1 MERKIVDTINNPLL
15 YITQPVY
22 PTAKPKM
29 QQTYVRRTSTP
40 KYETAQASPVQ
51 DEVVEKQVP
60 VDAIAEDITAAPLKK
75 SPIETK
81 TAPKK
86 SRIEENKQPIETHLK
101 VETEPIK
108 EIIEDKPQPKNNVM
122 TVSQEVTVN
131 TLEPLRE
138 PIINKVE
145 PTQEPFKSI
154 TEPKQKS
161 IKSIS
166 KIKRKSIKSIAETKR
181 EPVQSIAET
190 KQEPV
195 QSIAETKQEPVK
207 NIIETKKE
215 PVISKVDPK
224 KDESKKDLLQEL
236 IKGKLP
242 GLEGIV
248 DGKPVHIQQLKNQVV
263 EQPKLAVPEVQEVIE
278 VPEVSAMASVPEE
291 NVFSGEILEV
301 EDKEFAE
308 KIEAAKEKRR
318 MITTFGIRS
327 SIEKGR
333 KAVAAPKKNPL
344 PSPITINDIKNR
356 TPKEQNVGED
366 VQQVPQNQ
374 QEEAPVQQEPEV
386 KKPRKKTF
394 KEMSVEEKVD
404 YLVKLPI
411 AVPKVKCE
419 IRTKESTFQGIIA
432 GYTNGVVQI
441 VQRKKP
447 FRIDLKIE
455 DILGINRKSF

>member
-15 YITQPVY
+15 YISQPVY
-22 PTAKPKM
+22 PPTKPKM

-40 KYETAQASPVQ
+40 IYETDQLSLVQ
-51 DEVVEKQVP
+51 DKAVEKQVP
-60 VDAIAEDITAAPLKK
+60 VDAIAEDITATPLKK
-75 SPIETK
+75 NPIEEK
-81 TAPKK
+81 TAPRK
-86 SRIEENKQPIETHLK
+86 SRTEENKQPIETHLK
-101 VETEPIK
+101 VETEPIE
-108 EIIEDKPQPKNNVM
+108 EIIEEKLEPKNQVI
-122 TVSQEVTVN
+122 TAKQEVEVN
-131 TLEPLRE
+131 KFHPESE
-138 PIINKVE
+138 
-145 PTQEPFKSI
+145 SI
-154 TEPKQKS
+154 TNNVEPKQKL
-161 IKSIS
+161 IKNIA
-166 KIKRKSIKSIAETKR
+166 KIKRKSIKSMSEL
-181 EPVQSIAET
+181 

-215 PVISKVDPK
+215 PVISKTDSK

-248 DGKPVHIQQLKNQVV
+248 EGKPVHIQQLKNQVV
-263 EQPKLAVPEVQEVIE
+263 EQPKPAVLEVQEVIE
-278 VPEVSAMASVPEE
+278 VPEVSAVASVPEE

-447 FRIDLKIE
+447 FRVDLKIE